1 MSSRFNS
8 KAWILPLAIL
18 LGLNSAYLAL
28 RNDPNPFYFGN
39 VALHLGLGLV
49 LMASLGPRVVRR
61 AFRTLEPPEKLAA
74 LLLGAAAG
82 LGLVLMVTGTT
93 RPYRPLLWVHIAL
106 AAAGALL
113 LVARAAAGALR
124 RVAAEGCPRAR
135 ARDPGARGRGAHAG
149 LPLPR

>member
-1 MSSRFNS
+1 MPSRFNS
-8 KAWILPLAIL
+8 KAWILPTAIL

-49 LMASLGPRVVRR
+49 LMASLGPVVRR
-61 AFRTLEPPEKLAA
+61 AFRTLAPPEKLAA

-82 LGLVLMVTGTT
+82 LGLVVMVPGTT

-113 LVARAAAGALR
+113 LVARAAAGALAPWVPQGALVPPR
-124 RVAAEGCPRAR
+124 GGLAPRA
-135 ARDPGARGRGAHAG
+135 
-149 LPLPR
+149 